1 MTNTYT
7 SRIVDAEID
16 LLFAELP
23 ALSIEGPKG
32 VGKTVTAQRRAATIF
47 RLDELA
53 QREILAAD
61 LDRLTKGR
69 LPILIDEWQRMPE
82 SWDLVRRAVDGDRTP
97 GQFLLTGLAS
107 PLNPQ
112 THSGAGRIVMLR
124 MRPLSIAERG
134 LESPTVSLAD
144 LLLGR
149 HPKVEGYTSVGLA
162 EYTGEILSS
171 GFPGIRHLSQRSARA
186 QLDSYIDLI
195 VDRDIPEAGRL
206 IRNKGAL
213 LRWMAAYAAGTA
225 TTTSYERI
233 REAATS
239 NQGYV
244 PARSTTEPYRVALE
258 RLWIVDP
265 LPAWTPSRNY
275 FSRLALPPKHHL
287 ADPAL
292 AARLLGLGFDDLLSG
307 RGSGLEVAGGGSF
320 LGALFESLVTQSV
333 RVYAQN
339 AEARVYHLRTRAGEH
354 EVDLVVVGHDS
365 RTIAIEIKLSQSVS
379 DNDCKHLRWMQDKMG
394 NDLSDAIVIT
404 TGHEAYRRKDGIA
417 VVPATLLGP

>member
-1 MTNTYT
+1 MTDTYT
-7 SRIVDAEID
+7 SRIIDAEID

-23 ALSIEGPKG
+23 ALSLEGPKG
-32 VGKTVTAQRRAATIF
+32 VGKTVTAQRRASTIF
-47 RLDELA
+47 RLDNLA
-53 QREILAAD
+53 QREIITAD
-61 LDRLTKGR
+61 LDRLTNGR

-82 SWDLVRRAVDGDRTP
+82 SWDLVRRAVDEDRTP
-97 GQFLLTGLAS
+97 GQFLLTGSAS
-107 PLNPQ
+107 PHNPQ

-144 LLLGR
+144 LLVGG
-149 HPKVEGYTSVGLA
+149 HSKVEGYTSVGLA
-162 EYTGEILSS
+162 EYTREILSS
-171 GFPGIRHLSQRSARA
+171 GFPGIRHLGPRSARS

-206 IRNKGAL
+206 IRNRGAL
-213 LRWMAAYAAGTA
+213 QRWMTAYAAGTA
-225 TTTSYERI
+225 STASYERI
-233 REAATS
+233 RQAAMS
-239 NQGYV
+239 NQGYI
-244 PARSTTEPYRVALE
+244 PSRSATEPYREALE

-265 LPAWTPSRNY
+265 LPAWIPSRNY

-292 AARLLGLGFDDLLSG
+292 AARLLGLGLDDLLSG
-307 RGSGLEVAGGGSF
+307 RGSGLQVAGGGSF
-320 LGALFESLVTQSV
+320 LGALFESLVTQSI

-365 RTIAIEIKLSQSVS
+365 RTIGIEIKLSQSVS

-404 TGHEAYRRKDGIA
+404 TGREAYRRKDGIA